1 MREDREQY
9 VWWWLT
15 NVGPWFA
22 LLDGPPLWLLMLYDK
37 AMDIHVANW

>member
-22 LLDGPPLWLLMLYDK
+22 LWDGPPPV
-37 AMDIHVANW
+37 VANAI